1 MVKTESDSANKPGPF
16 YVGEWLVEP
25 AADRLIRGQQEV
37 KLEPRVMDLLLFL
50 ASRPGQVMSR
60 EEVES
65 VVWAG
70 MVVGY
75 DSLTSAMIKLR
86 KAFDDDSRNP
96 KIIETVAKRGYRL
109 IATVKPAEPDTIHPD
124 TPSAVTVAAGA
135 KPQHLGLYVALGVVL
150 LSVLFGLSYLLL
162 SSTRH
167 TTRPDSIAMKDKVSL
182 VVLPFTNGNSDKN
195 QEYFSDGIT
204 DDLINDLSLYSG
216 LHVIARRSAYIYKNR
231 QSDIKTI
238 AHELDVNYVL
248 DGDVRRDGDKIRM
261 NVQLIDARTGVN
273 IWAHR
278 FDRETKHI
286 FEVQDDIR
294 KNIISA
300 LSVTLTKEEQKRTQR
315 HYTDS
320 FAAYDLFLQGQAKLV
335 TRASASDNHVAQ
347 QLMEQAIKIDPK
359 FARAY
364 AALALIH
371 ADAYRFDWTD
381 NPQATRQQ
389 ALKLGKRAIALDDHS
404 PQAYWILGY
413 VYLFLFGNHD
423 QAIAMAQKA
432 TELAPND
439 MDAATVL
446 AVTYAFGDDPAKAVL
461 ITQGIMKNNPRYSA
475 LVPSVLGLAD
485 FRLEHY
491 ADSLAAYDKSLLINP
506 SRIQGLVYR
515 AVVLYRMGNTDDAAF
530 QVDDLYNMHPDF
542 DVKVWAARQ
551 PFKDKSIVKGMVADL
566 IKVGVHEK

>member
-1 MVKTESDSANKPGPF
+1 MVNTESDSTNKPGPF

-25 AADRLIRGQQEV
+25 KADRLIRGQQEI

-50 ASRPGQVMSR
+50 ASRPGEVMSR
-60 EEVES
+60 EELES

-109 IATVKPAEPDTIHPD
+109 IATVKPAEPESIHPD
-124 TPSAVTVAAGA
+124 TPAAITVPAGA
-135 KPQHLGLYVALGVVL
+135 KPQRMGLYVGLGVVL
-150 LSVLFGLSYLLL
+150 LGALAGLSYLLVT
-162 SSTRH
+162 SSNNTSQPS
-167 TTRPDSIAMKDKVSL
+167 TIAITGKASL
-182 VVLPFTNGNSDKN
+182 VVLPFTNSNSDKS

-216 LHVIARRSAYIYKNR
+216 LHVIARRSAYIYKHR
-231 QSDIKTI
+231 QSDIQTI
-238 AHELDVNYVL
+238 ARELGVNYVL

-261 NVQLIDARTGVN
+261 NVQLVDARTGVN

-335 TRASASDNHVAQ
+335 TRASASDNQIAQ
-347 QLMEQAIKIDPK
+347 QLMEQAIQIDPN

-381 NPQATRQQ
+381 NPEATRQQ
-389 ALKLGKRAIALDDHS
+389 ALKLGKRAIELDDHS

-413 VYLFLFGNHD
+413 VYLFLFANHD

-432 TELAPND
+432 TKLAPND

-461 ITQGIMKNNPRYSA
+461 ITQDIMKHNPRYSA
-475 LVPSVLGLAD
+475 LVPSVLGLAN

-491 ADSLAAYDKSLLINP
+491 AESLAAYDKSLLINP

-515 AVVLYRMGNTDDAAF
+515 AVVLYRMGNADDAAF

-551 PFKDKSIVKGMVADL
+551 PFKDKSIVKAMVADL
-566 IKVGVHEK
+566 IQAGVHEK